1 VSVCVVCVVYVCL
14 YVSECVCMYVCVCV
28 CVCVCECA
36 LSVCVCVSVRCVCW
50 RLCVGVPM
58 RMMGTVMTSS
68 GCTAFV
74 WVPSNLVFSPP
85 QNHTLTLTGAL
96 MFRDALHHCAY
107 SIVFTA
113 AEAGQVAFDVVLGN
127 ASFPSPVVNQIR
139 LTYAAPPAERFF
151 GFGIQYSF
159 VDLRGQV
166 IPIWVSEQGVG
177 RGLQPLTFLLNT
189 FDNHTGETSV
199 ASYATVPLYVTSLS
213 RALCLH
219 SMEYAAFDLT
229 LAEHVSVAQL
239 ATRMHG
245 RIFSGTSLLDLLTV
259 VTSHTGRMAEL
270 PSWISQG
277 AVLGTQGGD
286 NFVSQKLKDLL
297 TAHPDCPIAALWL
310 QDWAG
315 TQPVPW
321 GVGMQWN
328 WEGTRVVLVH
338 FDLFVV

>member
-1 VSVCVVCVVYVCL
+1 
-14 YVSECVCMYVCVCV
+14 M
-28 CVCVCECA
+28 
-36 LSVCVCVSVRCVCW
+36 
-50 RLCVGVPM
+50 
-58 RMMGTVMTSS
+58 
-68 GCTAFV
+68 
-74 WVPSNLVFSPP
+74 
-85 QNHTLTLTGAL
+85 TGAL
-96 MFRDALHHCAY
+96 LFDDAMHQSAY
-107 SIVFTA
+107 TIVFTT
-113 AEAGQVAFDVVLGN
+113 AEAGQVAFDVVLGT
-127 ASFPSPVVNQIR
+127 ASFPSPVVNQVR
-139 LTYAAPPAERFF
+139 LTYSAPPAERFF

-189 FDNHTGETSV
+189 FDNYTGETSV

-229 LAEHVSVAQL
+229 LAERVSVAQL
-239 ATRMHG
+239 TTRMHG

-259 VTSHTGRMAEL
+259 VTSHTGRMAAL

-286 NFVSQKLKDLL
+286 NFVPQKLTDLL

-328 WEGTRVVLVH
+328 WEGTSVISLV
-338 FDLFVV
+338 FVCLLVSFACLLLLSTFFPKTLLP